1 MFPASFALLQL
12 LAAILDRR
20 VLAAT
25 ASGLLLTA
33 AFPNIGVAGFAWV
46 APGLLLLSAAGTTG
60 GNSFRLGYIAGL
72 VHFLSSLYWLLYI
85 PFPGGALAG
94 WLALSAFIALYP
106 ALWVWGCWKL
116 FPARSI
122 ETSPNPDVPR
132 WVASW
137 GHVAWWQRSGWAV
150 FCAAA
155 WVAMEMIR
163 ARLLSGFPW
172 NPLGSSQFRQIP
184 IIQIASIT
192 GVYGLSFLPV
202 WFAVSLANT
211 VAMFLHKQTAHR
223 SWSGEIILP
232 LVVALVVAGLGLKTV
247 LTPPPASDRTL
258 KIALVQPSIPQN
270 LIFDPAET
278 TNRFRKLIELS
289 IKALESKPD
298 LLIWPEAALPGF
310 SEENVQAITN
320 LVARHQVWMILGAD
334 DAVMRP
340 NASDTGN
347 YDFYNSAFLFSPEG
361 RFVATYRKQRL
372 VIFGEYLPF
381 GDTFPI
387 LRRILPIPGDFTAG
401 KGPVPFRLREPKAT
415 IAPVIC
421 FEDVF
426 PHYVRGHVEDDTDFL
441 LNLTNDGWFG
451 ESAAQWQQAA
461 TALFRA
467 VENGVPLI
475 RCTNNGLTCWIDE
488 RGRLRD
494 WLGRE
499 SGQVY
504 APGFITVEIP
514 LRPADGIRSPT
525 FYRQHGDVFGW
536 GCVGWTTLVAGLR
549 FLKRRSGNVSGES
562 RS

>member
-1 MFPASFALLQL
+1 MNKPSSDPA
-12 LAAILDRR
+12 
-20 VLAAT
+20 
-25 ASGLLLTA
+25 
-33 AFPNIGVAGFAWV
+33 
-46 APGLLLLSAAGTTG
+46 
-60 GNSFRLGYIAGL
+60 
-72 VHFLSSLYWLLYI
+72 
-85 PFPGGALAG
+85 
-94 WLALSAFIALYP
+94 
-106 ALWVWGCWKL
+106 
-116 FPARSI
+116 
-122 ETSPNPDVPR
+122 VPR
-132 WVASW
+132 WVAPW
-137 GHVAWWQRSGWAV
+137 GQSIWWQRAGWA
-150 FCAAA
+150 FSCAAA

-172 NPLGSSQFRQIP
+172 NPLGSSQYRQIP
-184 IIQIASIT
+184 IVQLASIT

-211 VAMFLHKQTAHR
+211 FVMFLHKPAAHR

-232 LVVALVVAGLGLKTV
+232 LVVSLGVAGFGLKTA
-247 LTPPPASDRTL
+247 LTPPSASDRSL

-270 LIFDPAET
+270 LIFDPAES

-298 LLIWPEAALPGF
+298 LLIWPEAALPNF
-310 SEENVQAITN
+310 SEENFQAITN
-320 LVARHQVWMILGAD
+320 LVARHKVWMILGAD
-334 DAVMRP
+334 DAEMRP
-340 NASDTGN
+340 NAAGPGD
-347 YDFYNSAFLFSPEG
+347 YDSYNAAFLFSPEG
-361 RFVATYRKQRL
+361 RWVATYRKQRL

-381 GDTFPI
+381 GDTLPV
-387 LRRILPIPGDFTAG
+387 LRRILPIPGDFTSG
-401 KGPVPFRLREPKAT
+401 KGPVPFQLREPKAT
-415 IAPVIC
+415 IATVIC

-426 PHYVRGHVEDDTDFL
+426 PHFVREHVDDGTDFL

-504 APGFITVEIP
+504 SAGFMTIDVP
-514 LRPADGIRSPT
+514 LRAADGNRLVT
-525 FYRQHGDVFGW
+525 FYRRHGDIFGW
-536 GCVGWTTLVAGLR
+536 SCLGWTALVVARGL
-549 FLKRRSGNVSGES
+549 LKRRAGKVSGES